1 MKVARKT
8 ECWEVNIAR
17 DDLRLLALAY
27 CKSPFLNMFRLHP
40 FSQYRYVQQQ
50 WPLHLVSA
58 VATSEFYLRFPPK
71 LYT

>member
-8 ECWEVNIAR
+8 ECLEVNIAR
-17 DDLRLLALAY
+17 DDLRLLALAD

-40 FSQYRYVQQQ
+40 FSQLYVQQQ
-50 WPLHLVSA
+50 WPLHQVSA